1 MEIKFE
7 KLSEWQVENIKLSE
21 VSYKFAPI
29 YSKNHFARAKDEFV
43 IYCGENNG
51 VLWLRNNKYK
61 FIPINTENKRSSKL
75 LLNTDDGIILISE
88 NEAWK
93 MGEYD
98 EEFTPINIE
107 KPCIAENIT
116 EISTLGENENFPVIC
131 RVSVEAMAANSF
143 TFFKYDKDKNTI
155 KFEDILQPIFTTE
168 NTMKK
173 FSNSLSE
180 ADGLYYKMDFKYNY
194 PQIGSMMI
202 KDDAIYVFLEAD
214 TVNPCGLSS
223 FKYYWYVEINK
234 DGVYKKKIWGEERLE
249 KLPGKHGVRGKFS
262 ADKKYLI
269 LSPIFKTGEW
279 KGKQKLLRLS
289 DLELLDITLPR
300 GCSKFRVMDIFDE
313 NVFISDEVDKI
324 VLCKMTEG

>member
-21 VSYKFAPI
+21 VSYKYAPI

-51 VLWLRNNKYK
+51 VLWLRDNEYK

-98 EEFTPINIE
+98 EEFTPKNIE

-116 EISTLGENENFPVIC
+116 EISTLGESENYPVIC

-155 KFEDILQPIFTTE
+155 KFEDILQ
-168 NTMKK
+168 
-173 FSNSLSE
+173 
-180 ADGLYYKMDFKYNY
+180 
-194 PQIGSMMI
+194 Q
-202 KDDAIYVFLEAD
+202 
-214 TVNPCGLSS
+214 
-223 FKYYWYVEINK
+223 
-234 DGVYKKKIWGEERLE
+234 KI
-249 KLPGKHGVRGKFS
+249 
-262 ADKKYLI
+262 
-269 LSPIFKTGEW
+269 
-279 KGKQKLLRLS
+279 Q
-289 DLELLDITLPR
+289 
-300 GCSKFRVMDIFDE
+300 
-313 NVFISDEVDKI
+313 
-324 VLCKMTEG
+324 